1 MQGDLEQV
9 KNEFMG
15 IVATVGSSLV
25 PALRAISPILVS
37 LAKLVGLIAK
47 PFEYIG
53 EVLTGITEPIGSFTS
68 SMSDGVKEVLGMVTG
83 IGLAGAGIM
92 FMVGKMGSI
101 LSIVKA
107 ITGYEAIKSGYQK
120 LSALFVKNETRELLA
135 QEAVK
140 TRSDVTDRI
149 PKPKS
154 APNQGGGMLSSLS
167 KIKTSD
173 MLKGAAAILVLSGA
187 LWVAAKAFQEFETVK
202 WPAVLTGIGVLAS
215 LTVAALALGKVKSD
229 IINSAFAIGILS
241 ASLYV
246 SAKAFQEFKGID
258 WKAVGIGVVTLGLLA
273 LGAKSLAGA
282 SPLIMTGAGVI
293 AVLGA
298 SLIPLGIALKLVSPF
313 VSAFGEVITSAGG
326 VIVSILGQLPP
337 IITAVTDGF
346 TNMLGSITPKSVL
359 SIWALG
365 PALISASVGMAAFTL
380 AMTGAS
386 VASMFTGN
394 ILDTITKL
402 GDLSVKLPIVNS
414 ELTNM
419 KTVLSELGNYVNPI
433 DMLATSINNLAGSMI
448 KFSTVSTIGGIFGG
462 LLGGSSL
469 GELSNLVKTIPV
481 GTNPGI
487 TAQVSQVTP
496 VEKEVKVIERQT
508 TVEPLV
514 QTNRLKEETK
524 PETVTTDQGLS
535 IPLNV
540 LVSEIKMLRQDMANG
555 KIAVYMDTE
564 KVTSKISRQ
573 VDVGTRN
580 FFNIG
585 SL

>member
-1 MQGDLEQV
+1 
-9 KNEFMG
+9 
-15 IVATVGSSLV
+15 
-25 PALRAISPILVS
+25 
-37 LAKLVGLIAK
+37 
-47 PFEYIG
+47 
-53 EVLTGITEPIGSFTS
+53 
-68 SMSDGVKEVLGMVTG
+68 
-83 IGLAGAGIM
+83 
-92 FMVGKMGSI
+92 
-101 LSIVKA
+101 
-107 ITGYEAIKSGYQK
+107 
-120 LSALFVKNETRELLA
+120 
-135 QEAVK
+135 
-140 TRSDVTDRI
+140 
-149 PKPKS
+149 
-154 APNQGGGMLSSLS
+154 
-167 KIKTSD
+167 
-173 MLKGAAAILVLSGA
+173 
-187 LWVAAKAFQEFETVK
+187 
-202 WPAVLTGIGVLAS
+202 
-215 LTVAALALGKVKSD
+215 
-229 IINSAFAIGILS
+229 
-241 ASLYV
+241 
-246 SAKAFQEFKGID
+246 
-258 WKAVGIGVVTLGLLA
+258 
-273 LGAKSLAGA
+273 
-282 SPLIMTGAGVI
+282 
-293 AVLGA
+293 
-298 SLIPLGIALKLVSPF
+298 
-313 VSAFGEVITSAGG
+313 
-326 VIVSILGQLPP
+326 
-337 IITAVTDGF
+337 
-346 TNMLGSITPKSVL
+346 
-359 SIWALG
+359 
-365 PALISASVGMAAFTL
+365 MAAFTL

-394 ILDTITKL
+394 ILDSINKL
-402 GDLSVKLPIVNS
+402 GDLSLKLPIVNS